1 MLQRE
6 RWEKVEEAILDERAA
21 RAARSKGRRMPEPEC
36 DMRTCFQRDRD
47 RIIHSKAFRRL
58 KHKTHVFIAPE
69 GDHYR
74 TRLTHTLE
82 VAQIARTMARGL
94 RLNEDLVEAIALG
107 HDLGHTP
114 FGHSG
119 EAVLKQLHPGGFDHA
134 AHSLR
139 VVDLLESKGD
149 RPGLNLTWEVR
160 DGILHHSKEQA
171 VNPAHTLEGQ
181 IIKFADR
188 IAYLNHDID
197 DSIRAGVLSMDAIP
211 KDIVDTLGASHSDRI
226 TCMVKSVIEASE
238 GTDEI
243 TMDPAI
249 YAAMSDLRNFMFQ
262 RVYFNPTV
270 KSEDGKVERLIRDL
284 YAYFMEQV
292 EAIPEAHAA
301 FSKAHG
307 MSRADMVTDYIAGMT
322 DRFAINVWKELY
334 VPKDWHSL

>member
-6 RWEKVEEAILDERAA
+6 RWEQIEEAILHEKASHA
-21 RAARSKGRRMPEPEC
+21 VRSKGRLIEEPPC
-36 DMRTCFQRDRD
+36 SMRTCFQRDRD

-58 KHKTHVFIAPE
+58 KHKTHVFVAPE

-94 RLNEDLVEAIALG
+94 ALNEDLVEAIALG

-119 EAVLKQLHPGGFDHA
+119 EAVLDQLHPKGFDHA

-197 DSIRAGVLSMDAIP
+197 DAIRAGVLSMEDIP
-211 KDIVDTLGASHSDRI
+211 KDIVATLGATHSDRI
-226 TCMVKSVIEASE
+226 TCMVKSLIDASS
-238 GTDEI
+238 DLNEI
-243 TMDPAI
+243 TMDPGI
-249 YAAMSDLRNFMFQ
+249 YEAMSDLRAFMFQ

-284 YAYFMEQV
+284 YAYFMENHD
-292 EAIPEAHAA
+292 AIPEAHVA
-301 FSKAHG
+301 FSKTHD
-307 MSRADMVTDYIAGMT
+307 MTSDDMVTDYIAGMT
-322 DRFAINVWKELY
+322 DRFATNVWKELF

>member
-6 RWEKVEEAILDERAA
+6 RWEQIEETILHEKASHA
-21 RAARSKGRRMPEPEC
+21 VRSKGRLKEEAPC
-36 DMRTCFQRDRD
+36 SMRTCFQRDRD

-58 KHKTHVFIAPE
+58 KHKTHVFVAPE

-94 RLNEDLVEAIALG
+94 ALNEDLVEAIALG

-119 EAVLKQLHPGGFDHA
+119 EAVLDQLHPNGFDHA

-197 DSIRAGVLSMDAIP
+197 DAIRAGVLSMEDIP
-211 KDIVDTLGASHSDRI
+211 KDIVATLGATHSDRI
-226 TCMVKSVIEASE
+226 TCMVKSLIDAS
-238 GTDEI
+238 GDLNEI
-243 TMDPAI
+243 TMDRGI
-249 YAAMSDLRNFMFQ
+249 YEAMSDLRKFMFQ

-284 YAYFMEQV
+284 YAYFMENH
-292 EAIPEAHAA
+292 EAIPETHVA
-301 FSKAHG
+301 FSKAHN
-307 MSRADMVTDYIAGMT
+307 MTSDDMVTDYIAGMT
-322 DRFAINVWKELY
+322 DRFAINVWKELF